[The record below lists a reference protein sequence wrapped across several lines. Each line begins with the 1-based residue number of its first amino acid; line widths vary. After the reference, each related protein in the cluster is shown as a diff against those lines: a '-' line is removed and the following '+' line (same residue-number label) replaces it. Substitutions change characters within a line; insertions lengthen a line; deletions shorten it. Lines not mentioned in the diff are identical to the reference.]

1 MLKSETFF
9 DLKKFGYFTTIFVDF
24 AFKNCIFEFTAK
36 KESKLKQD
44 FQKILRWVKPKE
56 FRLWLSGLKGD
67 FGWITSL
74 CEHCQ

>member
-9 DLKKFGYFTTIFVDF
+9 YLKKFGHFTAFFVDI

-44 FQKILRWVKPKE
+44 FKKI
-56 FRLWLSGLKGD
+56 
-67 FGWITSL
+67 
-74 CEHCQ
+74 